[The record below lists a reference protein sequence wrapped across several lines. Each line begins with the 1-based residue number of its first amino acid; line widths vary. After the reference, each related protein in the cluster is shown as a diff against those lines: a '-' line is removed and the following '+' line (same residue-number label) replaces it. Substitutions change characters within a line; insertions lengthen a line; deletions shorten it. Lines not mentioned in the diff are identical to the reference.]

1 MFSYHCA
8 LNADVNEL
16 LELCAPL
23 KFIHG
28 QKCVEYNSLGTIIQE
43 SIVDCSNAT
52 VPCPEVFQ
60 STEAFKYQSCYD
72 AVQISE
78 EEPKATLNCSTFRSG
93 NSTLDQPERTDN
105 TVFVAVF
112 SATLIFATLVF
123 HFFFY
128 TFMRWRRRKLFENI
142 QDDGI

>member
-1 MFSYHCA
+1 MQIFKNASMQFHCIIVQRCQTEVWPVIKSCFSITGSIFHTVIINRLFLSHFLMFIY
-8 LNADVNEL
+8 
-16 LELCAPL
+16 
-23 KFIHG
+23 
-28 QKCVEYNSLGTIIQE
+28 
-43 SIVDCSNAT
+43 
-52 VPCPEVFQ
+52 
-60 STEAFKYQSCYD
+60 
-72 AVQISE
+72 
-78 EEPKATLNCSTFRSG
+78 R
-93 NSTLDQPERTDN
+93 LDQPERTDN